1 MGLSKKTFFYSM
13 ILALILVVFAIG
25 YFVFML
31 PSLYVDYMVRSNLD
45 SVIEVQKEYLA
56 NRSYDNITVKNPSSV
71 YSLEIPKKGQ
81 SLFAA
86 GKFIKL
92 EMEITDKDLQE
103 FLNEFRDIISSFWTQ
118 KDSEEL
124 LKDFSEENSLKLS
137 AFWKDLE
144 ETIKEEGLFSKDTP
158 IKVQIEGKERI
169 EGEGIY
175 QKEYSKVHIV
185 SEKIAVYQAGVSDK
199 NYSYTTYLAMGQTE
213 DAFILTVFPTM
224 TPQMEEIMPIV
235 MGSIPMITAI
245 VFLLV
250 FIASHFFSGKIV
262 NPIIKLANYAENAK
276 EFSKFP
282 ISVFHL
288 NRKDEIGI
296 LGRNL
301 QELYDTLEKNYRE
314 LEQKNNLLKEE
325 NKRQEVFL
333 RASSHQLKTPVT
345 AALLLIDGMINEI
358 GKYKNVKQYLP
369 EVKKQLQA
377 MQKIIGDVMCLNI
390 YTDTLQ
396 KEILEVIVLIKE
408 LVKAYSVQI
417 EEKNLDIVI
426 QGNGKVITDLQIF
439 KKLVDNLLSNAVQY
453 TQKGGKIEIEI
464 KNEML
469 CIKNYSE
476 MLIEETLLPHIFEPF
491 VSSDKKKKG
500 KGLGLY
506 IASYYSRLLGYQLE
520 IKNGENYVI
529 AIVIFMERG
538 KENATDN
545 KTITSKIWETDST
558 SN

>member
-296 LGRNL
+296 LGRILN
-301 QELYDTLEKNYRE
+301 ELY
-314 LEQKNNLLKEE
+314 
-325 NKRQEVFL
+325 
-333 RASSHQLKTPVT
+333 VT
-345 AALLLIDGMINEI
+345 
-358 GKYKNVKQYLP
+358 
-369 EVKKQLQA
+369 
-377 MQKIIGDVMCLNI
+377 
-390 YTDTLQ
+390 
-396 KEILEVIVLIKE
+396 
-408 LVKAYSVQI
+408 
-417 EEKNLDIVI
+417 
-426 QGNGKVITDLQIF
+426 F
-439 KKLVDNLLSNAVQY
+439 
-453 TQKGGKIEIEI
+453 
-464 KNEML
+464 
-469 CIKNYSE
+469 
-476 MLIEETLLPHIFEPF
+476 
-491 VSSDKKKKG
+491 
-500 KGLGLY
+500 
-506 IASYYSRLLGYQLE
+506 
-520 IKNGENYVI
+520 
-529 AIVIFMERG
+529 
-538 KENATDN
+538 
-545 KTITSKIWETDST
+545 
-558 SN
+558 